1 MAEPTVRRWRRRLD
15 LTLAAAV
22 VLYALAVL
30 LLLGGHSRV
39 LGIPGL
45 GLLAE
50 ALGKLILL
58 LFFARLLLSLWGLV
72 SDRAKPVAKDQDGM

>member
-1 MAEPTVRRWRRRLD
+1 MPEPAARRWRRHLD
-15 LTLAAAV
+15 IALTTAV
-22 VLYALAVL
+22 ALYAITLL
-30 LLLGGHSRV
+30 LLLGGQSRV

-50 ALGKLILL
+50 TLGKLILL

>member
-1 MAEPTVRRWRRRLD
+1 MAEAAARRWPRRLD
-15 LTLAAAV
+15 ITLAAAV
-22 VLYALAVL
+22 ALYALAMI
-30 LLLGGHSRV
+30 LLLGGHSRI

-58 LFFARLLLSLWGLV
+58 LFFARLLLSLWGLLGA
-72 SDRAKPVAKDQDGM
+72 RDQPESTD